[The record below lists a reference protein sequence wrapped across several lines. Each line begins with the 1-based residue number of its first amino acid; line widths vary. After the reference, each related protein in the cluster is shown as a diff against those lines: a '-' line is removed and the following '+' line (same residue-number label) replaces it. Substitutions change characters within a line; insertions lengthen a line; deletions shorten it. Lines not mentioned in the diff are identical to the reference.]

1 MIILLL
7 FSLMIVA
14 ALVSFFFK
22 KHIFEYS
29 LGVTA
34 AVLLVTVFYSIIRF
48 HSGYSGGYLSVY
60 TAALSSKIGIFFS
73 IGVSSFSDALLLLS
87 AIVIFVAVAITKSKD
102 YGPSIYSYMLL
113 VEIGLFGILISRNFL
128 FFYIFWEVVL
138 IPAYFIVAEYG
149 GKQKDRVSLKFFV
162 YTHIGSIF
170 LLLAIFT
177 VYSFYYIHTGIFT
190 FQISSLM
197 TTKYFA
203 MIPTTLRYFAIF
215 GFLFSF
221 LVKLPSFPLHS
232 WLPDTYDTAPYPGT
246 IILAGGLSI
255 MGGFG
260 LFGILLPVGSVLGTT
275 VLYVLIGL
283 GIISLI
289 YFALSAMLQYSL
301 KRMMAFASAAAMGFV
316 TLSFG
321 AGILETGI
329 EQPLELAGGM
339 YQILA
344 HGLIMTLIFAA
355 LYFVYKKAGT
365 DNISSLGG
373 VFREMPVLS
382 SSLLVGLMASLGLPG
397 FAGFIGEFS
406 VLVGSFQA
414 IGWIIILVIFGM
426 IITASYHIWAAQR
439 SLYGPYNENL
449 GKIRDVSAPQ
459 FALLLFVIIAI
470 FIFGVIPNLY
480 YGSFLAYLGA
490 LI

>member
-1 MIILLL
+1 MLTLFIL
-7 FSLMIVA
+7 MVVA
-14 ALVSFFFK
+14 ALVSFFFNK
-22 KHIFEYS
+22 RNFGYS
-29 LGVTA
+29 LAVTG
-34 AVLLVTVFYSIIRF
+34 AVLVVTVFYSIMHF
-48 HSGYSGGYLSVY
+48 HSGYTGGYLSSY
-60 TAALSSKIGIFFS
+60 TYVLSAKIGIFFS
-73 IGVSSFSDALLLLS
+73 MGVSSFSDALLLLS
-87 AIVIFVAVAITKSKD
+87 AIVIFISVAITRSKD
-102 YGPSIYSYMLL
+102 YAPSIYSFIILI
-113 VEIGLFGILISRNFL
+113 EIGLFGILISRDFL

-138 IPAYFIVAEYG
+138 IPAYFIVAEFG
-149 GKQKDRVSLKFFV
+149 GKNKDRVSLKFFV
-162 YTHIGSIF
+162 YTHIGSVF
-170 LLLAIFT
+170 LLLSIFT

-190 FQISSLM
+190 FQISDLM
-197 TTKYFA
+197 SVKYFA
-203 MIPTTLRYFAIF
+203 MIPSTLRYFAIF

-232 WLPDTYDTAPYPGT
+232 WLPDTYETAPYPGT
-246 IILAGGLSI
+246 VILAGGLSI

-260 LFGILLPVGSVLGTT
+260 LFGILLPVAPVLGST
-275 VLYVLIGL
+275 VLYILIGL

-289 YFALSAMLQYSL
+289 YFALSAMLQYNL

-355 LYFVYKKAGT
+355 LYFVYQKTGS
-365 DNISSLGG
+365 DNIPSLGG

-382 SSLLVGLMASLGLPG
+382 SSLLVGLLASLGLPG

-449 GKIRDVSAPQ
+449 GKIKDVSALQ
-459 FALLLFVIIAI
+459 FTLLLFMMITI